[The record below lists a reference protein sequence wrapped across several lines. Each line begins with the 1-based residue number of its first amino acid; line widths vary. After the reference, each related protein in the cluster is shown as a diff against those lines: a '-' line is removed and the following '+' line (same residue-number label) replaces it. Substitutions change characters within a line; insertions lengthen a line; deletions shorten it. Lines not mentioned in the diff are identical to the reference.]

1 MYESYYGLNSKPF
14 QLTPDPAF
22 FFASKWH
29 KRAMSYLQYGL
40 SQAEGFIVI
49 TGGIGT
55 GKTTIANS
63 LLNDIED
70 DIVAAQ
76 IVTPKLSPDELVKMV
91 AAKFEIEVA
100 GKSKADI
107 LKDLES
113 FLYALSGIG
122 KRALLLV
129 DEAQNLPLETIEEL
143 RMLSNFQQAG
153 KPLLQSFLLGQEE
166 LQPILRAPNMEQFRQ
181 RIVASCYLAPLTLEE
196 VKSYIDYRLKH
207 AGWNGTELFSPEA
220 YEHIFTFTRGVP
232 RKINTLM
239 DRILLYG
246 FLEELE
252 VLDEKSV
259 DTVIDEVR
267 EEMFVPDEPA
277 ESEVEPEDEKNE
289 RDTAKSENN
298 TPTRERL
305 ITPNGNEVKDAEYY
319 KGMLGELVDALDDA
333 ISHKIKLTQYI
344 DKLLKKKYR
353 TYVRLKSDD

>member
-1 MYESYYGLNSKPF
+1 MYENYYGLNSKPF
-14 QLTPDPAF
+14 QLTPDPSF

-49 TGGIGT
+49 TGDIGT

-91 AAKFEIEVA
+91 ASKFELDTLN
-100 GKSKADI
+100 KTKADI
-107 LKDLES
+107 LKDLEVYL
-113 FLYALSGIG
+113 FQLHKQG

-143 RMLSNFQQAG
+143 RMLSNFQASG

-181 RIVASCYLAPLTLEE
+181 RIVASCHLAPLTDNECRE
-196 VKSYIDYRLKH
+196 YIEYRLRH
-207 AGWNGTELFSPEA
+207 AGWNGSSLFSPEA
-220 YEHIFTFTRGVP
+220 YDRIFQFTHGVP

-252 VLDEKSV
+252 SLDEEAVENVVK
-259 DTVIDEVR
+259 EVAD
-267 EEMFVPDEPA
+267 EMFQPDKPVVQDLSEEQDGEPA
-277 ESEVEPEDEKNE
+277 KV
-289 RDTAKSENN
+289 
-298 TPTRERL
+298 
-305 ITPNGNEVKDAEYY
+305 NGVVKDVQYY
-319 KGMLGELVDALDDA
+319 KTMLNELTDALDNA
-333 ISHKIKLTQYI
+333 ISHKIKLTRYI
-344 DKLLKKKYR
+344 DNLLKKKYK

>member
-1 MYESYYGLNSKPF
+1 MYENYYGLDSKPF
-14 QLTPDPAF
+14 QLTPDPSF

-49 TGGIGT
+49 TGDIGT

-63 LLNDIED
+63 LLSDIQD

-91 AAKFEIEVA
+91 AAKFEIDVA
-100 GKSKADI
+100 QKTKADI
-107 LKDLES
+107 LKELEVY
-113 FLYALSGIG
+113 LYQLHKQG

-143 RMLSNFQQAG
+143 RMLSNFQEMG

-181 RIVASCYLAPLTLEE
+181 RIVASCHLAPLTDDECKE
-196 VKSYIDYRLKH
+196 YIEYRMTH
-207 AGWNGTELFSPEA
+207 AGWDRDSLFSDGA
-220 YEHIFTFTRGVP
+220 FDRIYQFTHGVP

-252 VLDEKSV
+252 SLDEAAV
-259 DTVIDEVR
+259 ENVIKEVAD
-267 EEMFVPDEPA
+267 EMFVPDKPTMVDESSDDILSQPA
-277 ESEVEPEDEKNE
+277 S
-289 RDTAKSENN
+289 
-298 TPTRERL
+298 
-305 ITPNGNEVKDAEYY
+305 NGQVKDVQYY
-319 KGMLGELVDALDDA
+319 KAMLTELTDALDNA
-333 ISHKIKLTQYI
+333 ISHKIKLTRYI
-344 DKLLKKKYR
+344 DNLLKKKYK